1 MSPLS
6 PLCGDGAVFTLTNN
20 PGKGLLVRRLG
31 SGGEGGSGR
40 GGDSG
45 EARATGEGEAGAPRC
60 ASARTARPEREDNAA
75 LEPAPEPRQAP
86 MRAAPTEAVGA
97 DGGGAVEVE
106 CALPPRPRPAAQ
118 TMWAASA
125 AADLG
130 ATHHR
135 YAIS

>member
-1 MSPLS
+1 MRCSEVTGPTC
-6 PLCGDGAVFTLTNN
+6 PLCGAGAVFTLTNN

-31 SGGEGGSGR
+31 SGGEGGS
-40 GGDSG
+40 
-45 EARATGEGEAGAPRC
+45 EPAI
-60 ASARTARPEREDNAA
+60 
-75 LEPAPEPRQAP
+75 EPAPEPRQAP

-97 DGGGAVEVE
+97 DGGGGAVEVE

>member
-1 MSPLS
+1 M
-6 PLCGDGAVFTLTNN
+6 GF
-20 PGKGLLVRRLG
+20 VR
-31 SGGEGGSGR
+31 
-40 GGDSG
+40 
-45 EARATGEGEAGAPRC
+45 PIF
-60 ASARTARPEREDNAA
+60 
-75 LEPAPEPRQAP
+75 PRQAP

-97 DGGGAVEVE
+97 DGGGGAVEVE

-135 YAIS
+135 YAISCRRRVITVVACPRVNHISSTVSLSYLVSGLGGNHIHNMGRYKQRIRLSVLPPVFLGR